1 MSARLHGWLPFLF
14 PRQGLGSTVPLCQH
28 LDFTCGVLSLLLPPN
43 SGWECQCTT
52 LLGAAL
58 LVAVTVTSWGT
69 TAWCV
74 ELGENALRATMLC
87 VMPSTTLQLLL
98 GSPHRRRAAL
108 FCLEMIGGQL
118 TSSSLAG
125 QGAEMPHWM

>member
-1 MSARLHGWLPFLF
+1 M
-14 PRQGLGSTVPLCQH
+14 
-28 LDFTCGVLSLLLPPN
+28 
-43 SGWECQCTT
+43 T

-58 LVAVTVTSWGT
+58 PAGDTVTSWEI

-74 ELGENALRATMLC
+74 GLGENASRATMLC
-87 VMPSTTLQLLL
+87 VMPSTTRQLLL
-98 GSPHRRRAAL
+98 GLPHRRRVAL

-125 QGAEMPHWM
+125 QGAEMLRWM